1 MSHQERSGHE
11 TVSISQTLMFVIFDD
26 IFITWMTIYLDNK
39 CCFHTI
45 TVYLI
50 ISVLNLTYQLI
61 LKLQLLFFHKF
72 KINLYLKPHTFNR
85 TFTLT
90 KMNVPFTED
99 STTSYCWFFFFFFWQ
114 NKIFK
119 QDWLLMQKLEYDW
132 ISCI

>member
-50 ISVLNLTYQLI
+50 ISVLNLSVSTNI
-61 LKLQLLFFHKF
+61 ETPVAFF
-72 KINLYLKPHTFNR
+72 L
-85 TFTLT
+85 
-90 KMNVPFTED
+90 
-99 STTSYCWFFFFFFWQ
+99 
-114 NKIFK
+114 
-119 QDWLLMQKLEYDW
+119 
-132 ISCI
+132 